1 MNGEVERIVGTAHRM
16 TCHFCETGRTEPG
29 YTSFLAERDNRLVV
43 VRDAPA
49 LICRQC
55 GEAYFDN
62 DVALTLYEQV
72 EKLLD
77 EGHYV
82 EIAKYA
88 A

>member
-1 MNGEVERIVGTAHRM
+1 MGHRLQTAEKM
-16 TCHFCETGRTEPG
+16 TCFACSSETLEKGS
-29 YTSFLAERDNRLVV
+29 TSYVVERDNRLVV

-62 DVALTLYEQV
+62 DVALALYEQA

-77 EGHYV
+77 EGHDV